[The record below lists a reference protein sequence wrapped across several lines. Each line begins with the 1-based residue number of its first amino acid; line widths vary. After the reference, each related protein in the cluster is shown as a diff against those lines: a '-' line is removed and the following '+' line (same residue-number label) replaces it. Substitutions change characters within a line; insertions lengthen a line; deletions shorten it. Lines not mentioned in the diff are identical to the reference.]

1 MAPVKLIVSKRDNFI
16 HTELL
21 AKLPVNIKP
30 EREHNLC
37 NGLVKPDFE
46 IKLVTVYEIFAWYVR

>member
-46 IKLVTVYEIFAWYVR
+46 IKLVTVYEIFA

>member
-21 AKLPVNIKP
+21 AKLTVNVKS
-30 EREHNLC
+30 ERVHNLC
-37 NGLVKPDFE
+37 NGLVKPGFE
-46 IKLVTVYEIFAWYVR
+46 TACYSIWNICVIC